1 MKSRSFLTAY
11 LCLTVLGGM
20 VCAQPATAPLPAV
33 LSAPFLY
40 VRFNGPKGMQVS
52 FYQAKAAARS
62 FEMPVTVGLRPGY
75 IYRVRLTGFARD
87 PKLALYPTLEVRN
100 TLSLTSRL
108 QASDYPAPIV
118 FNAEELENASAAT
131 SMVTKVVYL
140 EHPDFASPV
149 ASKLDQPLEASVAPD
164 RDPIEEARAV
174 GRPMVILRLGERQWT
189 DAELAGDSIANTI
202 LFPGETSLS
211 RPRIGPMIPWACIPV
226 YDPQHGPR
234 YPDDEC
240 LHDGGD
246 TKTRVGINGD
256 GRLGGL
262 DPSDTAAEYT
272 DSKGR
277 RKVAVANRVCVCVP
291 RFAVLRAEIPLAEQA
306 TAVALGDTQSLLAKG
321 LLRNQV
327 PSLSN
332 KQSNHL
338 AGMQGKQRVTA
349 TQAGMGLDMLSK
361 ICVLDAQQLTLG
373 PAALLGT
380 NEAKT
385 LTERQRTA
393 LKKQIEFAHSLNQR
407 TGLEGVVQV
416 EATSVVG
423 LLAGLKVIEAHA
435 EVRDI
440 TVCCGE
446 TPRVPE
452 PDKPLS
458 LCKWADKPSAQ
469 VGDVVT
475 FTLKYTNQGGEPISE
490 VAVSDS
496 LTARLEYVPGSAQ
509 SDRNAVFTMQEN
521 EVGSVILRWEIS
533 GKLQAGQSGVV
544 RFQAKIR

>member
-1 MKSRSFLTAY
+1 M
-11 LCLTVLGGM
+11 VL
-20 VCAQPATAPLPAV
+20 AQPVTAPLPPV
-33 LSAPFLY
+33 LSSPFLY

-52 FYQAKAAARS
+52 FYQGKVAARS
-62 FEMPVTVGLRPGY
+62 FETPVTVGLRPGY
-75 IYRVRLTGFARD
+75 VYRVKLTGFGLD

-100 TLSLTSRL
+100 TLSLTSGL
-108 QASDYPAPIV
+108 QASDYPAPAV
-118 FNAEELENASAAT
+118 LNADELERTSGGS
-131 SMVTKVVYL
+131 SMVTKVIYL

-149 ASKLDQPLEASVAPD
+149 ASKLDQPLEAVVDPD
-164 RDPIEEARAV
+164 RDPIEEARLI
-174 GRPMVILRLGERQWT
+174 GRPMVIVRMGARQWT
-189 DAELAGDSIANTI
+189 EAEMGDDSIANTI

-211 RPRIGPMIPWACIPV
+211 RPRIGPMIPWNCVPV
-226 YDPQHGPR
+226 YDPVHGPR

-246 TKTRVGINGD
+246 IKTPVGIRAD
-256 GRLGGL
+256 GKLGGL

-277 RKVAVANRVCVCVP
+277 RKVAASNRICICVP
-291 RFAVLRAEIPLAEQA
+291 RFAVLRSEVPLAEQ
-306 TAVALGDTQSLLAKG
+306 GGLLAVGDAQALRGQG

-332 KQSNHL
+332 RQTQHL
-338 AGMQGKQRVTA
+338 SGMQAEQRVSA
-349 TQAGMGLDMLSK
+349 TQVEHGLDHVSQVK
-361 ICVLDAQQLTLG
+361 VLDANELVLG

-393 LKKQIEFAHSLNQR
+393 LKKQIEFAHSLSQR
-407 TGLEGVVQV
+407 QGTATNVQI

-423 LLAGLKVIEAHA
+423 RLTGLKVVEARTEA
-435 EVRDI
+435 RDI

-446 TPRVPE
+446 TPRIPE

-458 LCKWADKPSAQ
+458 VCKWADKPSAQ
-469 VGDVVT
+469 LGDVVM
-475 FTLKYTNQGGEPISE
+475 FTIKYTNHGGEPISD

-496 LTARLEYVPGSAQ
+496 LTGRLEYVEGSAQ
-509 SDRNAVFTMQEN
+509 SDRNSVFTMQEN
-521 EVGSVILRWEIS
+521 EAGSLILKWEIA
-533 GKLQAGQSGVV
+533 GKLHPGQSGVV